1 MDKNRDLLKNHEL
14 DLNNNNELFHS
25 SDKINKQ
32 NYKENGRRKIVFYS
46 ENDLRKVPGQDA
58 KIISLMIERY
68 CFRFRCILSIIFKH
82 AFTVNDADF

>member
-1 MDKNRDLLKNHEL
+1 MDKNRNLHNNREL

-32 NYKENGRRKIVFYS
+32 NYKWNAERKIVFFS

-58 KIISLMIERY
+58 KIISLMIER
-68 CFRFRCILSIIFKH
+68 
-82 AFTVNDADF
+82 

>member
-1 MDKNRDLLKNHEL
+1 MDKNRDLLKNREL

-32 NYKENGRRKIVFYS
+32 NYKENVRRKIVFYS

-68 CFRFRCILSIIFKH
+68 CVRLRYIIFFEDAYILYSKC
-82 AFTVNDADF
+82 ADF